1 MVSTVFFYGLFAC
14 DSGARP
20 EFEEHLEAKDLGS
33 SDDNSKGALTKLH
46 NWESEDYEVQIRLVQ
61 QGKT

>member
-20 EFEEHLEAKDLGS
+20 EFEAKDLGS
-33 SDDNSKGALTKLH
+33 SDEDSKGALTKIQNL
-46 NWESEDYEVQIRLVQ
+46 ESEDYEVQIRLVQ
-61 QGKT
+61 QVKT